1 MRSLARLGGRLSV
14 TELGVPEL
22 LRETE
27 TAYVLGMREYVGK
40 PFVPVR
46 SSTLGSAG
54 PTAQREPGLH
64 PTGAGLGA

>member
-46 SSTLGSAG
+46 SSTLGVRRPNG
-54 PTAQREPGLH
+54 PT
-64 PTGAGLGA
+64 